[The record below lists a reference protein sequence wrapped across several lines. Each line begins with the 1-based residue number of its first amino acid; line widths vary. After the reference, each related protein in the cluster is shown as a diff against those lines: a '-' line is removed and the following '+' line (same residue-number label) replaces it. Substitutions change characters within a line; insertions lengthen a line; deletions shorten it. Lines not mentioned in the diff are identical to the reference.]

1 MDKKRLRIAIQK
13 SGRLA
18 DDSMALLR
26 AAGLSISR
34 SKDGLFYRVENL
46 PVDLLLVR
54 DDDIPRLIAD
64 GIVDLGIVGRNV
76 LEEYDESNGG
86 GPGAAKCN
94 GKIMYCL
101 GFSKCRLA
109 IALPEQAA
117 YASPKDLK
125 GLRIATTYPALLG
138 RFLKSAGIEAEIV
151 AMHGSVEVAPRLGV
165 ADAICDLVATGSTLE
180 ANGLKAVETVLECEA
195 LLVGTGQ
202 PITPE
207 KQQIQERLLARID
220 GVLASQ
226 ETKYIMLNA
235 PLSALPDIRKLLPG
249 SAAPTVIPLEGSA
262 GMVAV
267 HAVCRESV
275 FWETLEDLKGA
286 GASAILVVPI
296 EKMMV

>member
-1 MDKKRLRIAIQK
+1 MDKKRLRIAVQK

-18 DDSMALLR
+18 DDSMSLLR

-46 PVDLLLVR
+46 PIDLLLVR
-54 DDDIPRLIAD
+54 DDDIPRLIGD
-64 GIVDLGIVGRNV
+64 GIVDLGVVGRNV
-76 LEEYDESNGG
+76 LEEYNLANGG
-86 GPGAAKCN
+86 GKTD
-94 GKIMYCL
+94 GKTLYCL

-109 IALPEQAA
+109 IAIPERTRHT
-117 YASPKDLK
+117 SPKDLS
-125 GLRIATTYPALLG
+125 GLRIATTYPGLLG
-138 RFLKSAGIEAEIV
+138 RFLEDEGIKAKIV
-151 AMHGSVEVAPRLGV
+151 GMHGSVEVAPRLGV

-207 KQQIQERLLARID
+207 KQQTQDRLLARID
-220 GVLASQ
+220 GVLASR

-235 PLSALPDIRKLLPG
+235 PLKALPNIRKLLPG
-249 SAAPTVIPLEGSA
+249 SASPTVIPLEGSA
-262 GMVAV
+262 DMVAV